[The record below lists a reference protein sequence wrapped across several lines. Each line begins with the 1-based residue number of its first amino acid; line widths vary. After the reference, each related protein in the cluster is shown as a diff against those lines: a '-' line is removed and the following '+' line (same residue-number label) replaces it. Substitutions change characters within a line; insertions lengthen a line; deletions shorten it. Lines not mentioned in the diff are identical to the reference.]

1 MPADHE
7 HKKSPIVLTIAGS
20 DSSGGAG
27 IQADLKT
34 FAAFDCFGMSVLTAI
49 TAQNSQGI
57 DLVHV
62 LPKEVVR
69 AQLKAILD
77 DYPIAAI
84 KIGMVGTK
92 EIAELLAQQLG
103 PLKNVPLIVD
113 TPLVST
119 TQGALAQE
127 GVVEA
132 LLAHLFPL
140 AWLVTPNLDEAGVF
154 LNKGVERSVEEMTEQ
169 AIELKQFGSRAVL
182 LKGGHLQG
190 FEDDLGARDVF
201 YDGTVLE
208 TLTAPWVNVSH
219 THGTGCVLASAIA
232 ALVAKNEMFGCNKPF
247 VKMVNDAKKWLAE
260 CLALSSDMGLGSGSG
275 PVRISKLPKFT
286 D

>member
-1 MPADHE
+1 MPADRDN
-7 HKKSPIVLTIAGS
+7 KQTPIVLTIAGS

-62 LPKEVVR
+62 LPEEVVS
-69 AQLKAILD
+69 AQLKAVLD

-84 KIGMVGTK
+84 KIGMIGTK
-92 EIAELLAQQLG
+92 EIVQLLAKQLAQ
-103 PLKNVPLIVD
+103 LKNVPIILD

-119 TQGALAQE
+119 TQGSLAKE
-127 GVVEA
+127 GVIDA
-132 LLAHLFPL
+132 LLEHLFPL
-140 AWLVTPNLDEAGVF
+140 ARLVTPNLDEAGAF
-154 LNKGVERSVEEMTEQ
+154 LNKELAHSVHEMTVQ
-169 AIELKQFGSRAVL
+169 AQELKQFGSSAVL
-182 LKGGHLQG
+182 IKGGHRQG
-190 FEDDLGARDVF
+190 VEEDRQVVDVF
-201 YDGTVLE
+201 YDGKALK
-208 TLTAPWVNVSH
+208 TLAAPWVKVSH

-232 ALVAKNEMFGCNKPF
+232 AQVAKTKMFGNDKPF
-247 VKMVNDAKKWLAE
+247 VKMVNDAKMWLAE
-260 CLALSSDMGLGSGSG
+260 CLALSSDMGLGRGSG
-275 PVRISKLPKFT
+275 PVKISKLPKFK